1 MQIENTSVEW
11 DLQEDR
17 EILAQFL
24 RTRTG
29 QRLIAKV
36 CESGPVLLGSGDTNS
51 ILIRNGEVR
60 GFGAA
65 ISALLTLSVVE
76 PPALGEKQVSLYPPV
91 EDDSQW
97 GDGLSLNS
105 NKPPTP
111 NP

>member
-1 MQIENTSVEW
+1 MIENASIEW

-17 EILAQFL
+17 EILAQFF

-29 QRLIAKV
+29 QRLIPKIL
-36 CESGPVLLGSGDTNS
+36 ESAPILLGSGDTNS

-65 ISALLTLSVVE
+65 ISTLLALSQVEKLPSVGDNI
-76 PPALGEKQVSLYPPV
+76 PSAYPSI
-91 EDDSQW
+91 EDDEQW
-97 GDGLSLNS
+97 ADGRTLNANNPS
-105 NKPPTP
+105 TP

>member
-1 MQIENTSVEW
+1 MIENAPVEW

-29 QRLIAKV
+29 QRLLPKIF
-36 CESGPVLLGSGDTNS
+36 ESGPVLLGSGDTNS

-65 ISALLTLSVVE
+65 ISVLLALSVVE
-76 PPALGEKQVSLYPPV
+76 AAPPEDKTNSAYPPLH
-91 EDDSQW
+91 DDEQW
-97 GDGLSLNS
+97 QDGLSLNA
-105 NKPPTP
+105 NKTPTP